1 MPAPERSRRLCHG
14 LAAGVP
20 TLHRL
25 RRYGRVSRV
34 TGSVLHL
41 SGLDLGIG
49 EMCEFRL
56 GERWAAAEVVGFSN
70 GLTSAM
76 PLADLAGLRA
86 GAPVRAADLD
96 LLPDPDA
103 LPGRIVDGLGHPLDG
118 GPALARVNAVTQAR
132 INPLERGAVSEP
144 LDCGVRSINALLTLG
159 VGQRIGLFAGSG
171 VGKSALLG
179 MLARNT
185 QADVVVVALIGE
197 RGREVRDFV
206 EHSLGNGLERS
217 TVIAAPADEPAIFR
231 LRAARLA
238 TRTAEAYARSGKRV
252 LLLMDSLTRVAHA
265 QREIGLGAG
274 EPPTAKGYPPS
285 VYALLPQFVERAGS
299 YGSGSVTAVF
309 TVLTEEDDLQDPV
322 VDAARAI
329 LDGHIVLSRSIA
341 DSGLYPAIDV
351 PASLSRTMPSVV
363 SADQVERARQFRR
376 LIARYSEQ
384 EDLISVG
391 AYRRGEDPI
400 TDQAIERRE
409 PMLDFLR
416 QDLGVAASLA
426 EAQAHLQAVMAEPAP
441 PDGQVSLPGPG
452 SS

>member
-1 MPAPERSRRLCHG
+1 MPAVSHSERLCLDMRHG
-14 LAAGVP
+14 VSQ
-20 TLHRL
+20 LHAL

-34 TGSVLHL
+34 TGNVLHL

-56 GERWAAAEVVGFSN
+56 GDRWAAAEVVGFN
-70 GLTSAM
+70 GGLVSAM
-76 PLADLAGLRA
+76 PLTELSGLRA
-86 GAPVRAADLD
+86 GAPARAADLD
-96 LLPDPDA
+96 QLPDPEG
-103 LPGRIVDGLGHPLDG
+103 LPGRVVDGLGNPLDG
-118 GPALARVNAVTQAR
+118 GPVLARLSDSRPLR
-132 INPLERGAVSEP
+132 INPLERGAVTEP

-159 VGQRIGLFAGSG
+159 VGQRVGLFAGSG

-185 QADVVVVALIGE
+185 QADIVVVALIGE

-206 EHSLGNGLERS
+206 EHSLGNGLQHS
-217 TVIAAPADEPAIFR
+217 TVIAAPADEPAVFR

-299 YGSGSVTAVF
+299 YGAGSVTAIF

-363 SADQVERARQFRR
+363 SGEQVTSARLFRR
-376 LIARYSEQ
+376 LMARYSEQ

-391 AYRRGEDPI
+391 AYRRGEDPV
-400 TDQAIERRE
+400 TDRAIELRE

-416 QDLGVAASLA
+416 QDLSESASFSESGAHLDALLA
-426 EAQAHLQAVMAEPAP
+426 EAGDSSAVVPAELGA
-441 PDGQVSLPGPG
+441 V
-452 SS
+452 